1 MKRLQ
6 PAKRLG
12 VGAMLI
18 VLTGGLAAAALNT
31 AASAD
36 PVSILAKAGVGG
48 DGLQDLFDAYA
59 GASPTPPSANTLF
72 YTPLHSST
80 ATNNATIQSFDAYP
94 PGGSISA
101 PGCITTKYGGPS
113 FDRPSS
119 SGNGVAALNAAILG
133 GNSWKATTAS
143 CTGALVNVQGQ
154 IDWVRSASGP
164 ATIGSTLTFIPFAR
178 DASIYVYFDHATN
191 NIASLTNAQ
200 LNALYSSSTGKIT
213 VGTDTVEACLPLSG
227 SAVRKN
233 FLKAI
238 NVTDATAA
246 IAANAVGC
254 NNIDQNGGNAFYAL
268 VSGLPAN
275 TDAVF
280 PFTAASWIAQANGVA
295 EDRSGTARA
304 NGVDAGNLD
313 GLGKPYSGT
322 APNLIPSSSYDDST
336 TYGNNVYVVVPTSK
350 LSGGTKD
357 NAIISLF
364 SGSSS
369 AICSAANQ
377 ATAVKFGF
385 QTLDATEGTCGATT
399 ATGNS

>member
-12 VGAMLI
+12 VGAMLV

-31 AASAD
+31 AAHAD
-36 PVSILAKAGVGG
+36 PVSITAKAGVGG
-48 DGLQDLFDAYA
+48 DGLQDVFDAYA
-59 GASPTPPSANTLF
+59 GASPTPPSPNTQF
-72 YTPLHSST
+72 FTPLHSST
-80 ATNNATIQSFDAYP
+80 ATNNVTIQSFDSYP

-101 PGCITTKYGGPS
+101 PGCITTKYGGPA

-119 SGNGVAALNAAILG
+119 SGNGVAALNAAIAG

-143 CTGALVNVQGQ
+143 CTGKLVNVQGQ
-154 IDWVRSASGP
+154 IDFVRSAGGP
-164 ATIGSTLTFIPFAR
+164 ATTGSNLTFIPFAR
-178 DASIYVYFDHATN
+178 DASIYTYYDHGTN

-213 VGTDTVEACLPLSG
+213 VGADTVEACLPLSG

-238 NVTDATAA
+238 NVADATAN
-246 IAANAVGC
+246 IAAQAVNC
-254 NNIDQNGGNAFYAL
+254 NNIDQNGGNAFYAI
-268 VSGLPAN
+268 VSSLPAG

-280 PFTAASWIAQANGVA
+280 PFTAASWIAQANGAA

-322 APNLIPSSSYDDST
+322 APNLVPNPTYNAST
-336 TYGNNVYVVVPTSK
+336 TYGNNVYVVVPSST
-350 LSGGTKD
+350 LSGGFKD

-364 SGSSS
+364 SGSTS

-377 ATAVKFGF
+377 TTAVHFGF
-385 QTLDATEGTCGATT
+385 DTLEPSEGTCGATT
-399 ATGNS
+399 TTGNS